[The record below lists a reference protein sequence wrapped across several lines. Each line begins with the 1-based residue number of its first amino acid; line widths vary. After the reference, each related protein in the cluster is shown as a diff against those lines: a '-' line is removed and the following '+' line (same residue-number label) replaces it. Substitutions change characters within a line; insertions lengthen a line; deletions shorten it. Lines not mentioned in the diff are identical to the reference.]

1 MTLKSCQNPTSEAH
15 VMSRIPQTTA
25 LVLLLALPLH
35 RTEAQELPPEDPKPG
50 AGQEEPTL
58 NDKAETAYVS
68 GQFANTIRLSD
79 QRLEAAPNDHVA
91 LYLRASARIEVGRAA
106 RNREQVRAGIADAR
120 KAIELGGA
128 TNTKYYLPYLYGMST
143 LAEVE
148 NKPEHAKTAAK
159 TANQLINVEQN
170 KDIKANLLYQ
180 RARINVALRK
190 YSNAELDFRQA
201 ITANNLIG
209 AWSGLAEMYMNTKRP
224 NRARETFDEAIRSFP
239 NNPMLLNNRGLF
251 LQRTGQ
257 GALALPDFTSAIKL
271 NPGFT
276 AAYINRG
283 YAQLAM
289 NDPAAAEL
297 DFSAALGLQ
306 PDQPTALRLR
316 AGCHL
321 LQKRAPLAI
330 DDLQAA
336 MKLAPNTA
344 TQIDLG
350 FANLINLQFK
360 ASAELLDEAQKADPA
375 LRHIQPWRYAAMIG
389 AKQADDARRQYA
401 ASLARVKTNAA
412 DTAWAD
418 WIVAILAGDIQ
429 EPRFLAAANVD
440 PAKRLGRTTEAYFF
454 LGLRSEIE
462 GDLKTA
468 AAHYRK
474 SIATKRADLAAYRGA
489 LIGLDRT
496 SRAK

>member
-1 MTLKSCQNPTSEAH
+1 
-15 VMSRIPQTTA
+15 MSRILQPTA
-25 LVLLLALPLH
+25 LALLLALPLLQAA
-35 RTEAQELPPEDPKPG
+35 AQDQPPEDPSSG
-50 AGQEEPTL
+50 SEQEEPNL
-58 NDKAETAYVS
+58 NDRAEAAYLA
-68 GQFANTIRLSD
+68 GQFADTIRFSD
-79 QRLEAAPNDHVA
+79 QQLEAAPSDHVA
-91 LYLRASARIEVGRAA
+91 LYLRASARIEIGRAA
-106 RNREQVRAGIADAR
+106 RTREQVRAGIADAR
-120 KAIELGGA
+120 RAIELGGA

-143 LAEVE
+143 LSEVE
-148 NKPEHAKTAAK
+148 NKPDHAQAAMK
-159 TANQLINVEQN
+159 TANQLIGVEKD

-283 YAQLAM
+283 YTQLAM

-306 PDQPTALRLR
+306 PNQPMALRLR

-321 LQKRAPLAI
+321 LQKRASMAI
-330 DDLQAA
+330 NDLETA

-360 ASAELLDEAQKADPA
+360 AAAELLGEAQKADPA
-375 LRHIQPWRYAAMIG
+375 LRHIHPWRFAAMIG
-389 AKQADDARRQYA
+389 ARQTDAARKQHA
-401 ASLARVKTNAA
+401 ASLARVKTNSA

-418 WIVAILAGDIQ
+418 WLVAILAGDIQ
-429 EPRFLAAANVD
+429 QPRLLAAANAD
-440 PAKRLGRTTEAYFF
+440 PKKRLGRITEAYFF

-462 GDLKTA
+462 GELKTA

-474 SIATKRADLAAYRGA
+474 SIATRRADLAAYRGA

-496 SRAK
+496 SQAK